1 MADMQTESP
10 ANTDRKREE
19 ARPLGGIVPAKRS
32 FQEALEAAVLTD
44 LKRSE
49 LHLDSDCCLPTR
61 EALSQ
66 AATL

>member
-1 MADMQTESP
+1 MTDMQTGSP
-10 ANTDRKREE
+10 AKTNGKRAE
-19 ARPLGGIVPAKRS
+19 ARPLGGIMPAKRS

-61 EALSQ
+61 EALAQ